1 MEDKK
6 TLDDFKNEVL
16 QVIKLFNRG
25 FLTENDA
32 VNMIGFKC
40 NDLLID
46 ALIAQRKAILIELSK
61 K

>member
-1 MEDKK
+1 MEDRK
-6 TLDDFKNEVL
+6 TLDDFRNEVL

-46 ALIAQRKAILIELSK
+46 ALIAQRKAMLIELSK

>member
-1 MEDKK
+1 MEDRK
-6 TLDDFKNEVL
+6 TLDDFRNEVL

>member
-1 MEDKK
+1 MEDRK